1 MDDAPGSGAGPERAA
16 AEFVTAVSL
25 SSVPDRV
32 LNRSRLLIADTLGA
46 IVGGVGMA
54 PIRHLADRWG
64 EDGSTAASIPGRAA
78 RTAPFR
84 AAVVGGAA
92 GAALEIDSGHRAAGG
107 HPATYLLPA
116 LLADGEARGRSGEAL
131 LGGFVAGYEVCARAG
146 IATSLDPRYH
156 PHGVTGAVGAAAA
169 LSHSRGYEV
178 GETLAATR
186 VAAGGAQHGRF
197 AAALEGVPN
206 AYAGIGNAR
215 ALLAADQA
223 AVGFGGLDRGI
234 ERHLELA
241 TDDGAVDAAAFA
253 AGLGDRWEI
262 EESYFKIHAACR
274 FTHSALDAVARLQ
287 SRHAPD
293 PAAVTSVDVRTYPI
307 AARLDEPH
315 PRNPYESKFSIPF
328 AVATR
333 LLRGSSDKA
342 AFGQEAL
349 TPETLALAERVTVE
363 TTDEMADR
371 LPDHRSARV
380 TVRLTDGTE
389 HVEEVRDPRG
399 GAAKPVGADALRE
412 KFDSLVAPSLGADGA
427 DNLWNAVQDLP
438 ATDASALAARTRP

>member
-1 MDDAPGSGAGPERAA
+1 MDGPPGAENGPGYGA
-16 AEFVTAVSL
+16 AEFVTDLSL
-25 SSVPDRV
+25 SDVPDRV
-32 LNRSRLLIADTLGA
+32 LDRSRLLIADTLGA
-46 IVGGVGMA
+46 VIGGVDVA
-54 PIRHLADRWG
+54 PMRDLADRWD
-64 EDGSTAASIPGRAA
+64 DGGAASIPGTRV
-78 RTAPFR
+78 RTTPVR

-92 GAALEIDSGHRAAGG
+92 GTALEIDSGHRAAGG

-116 LLADGEARGRSGEAL
+116 LLADAEARGRSGEAL
-131 LGGFVAGYEVCARAG
+131 LGGFVAGYEICARAG
-146 IATSLDPRYH
+146 IAAPLDPRYH

-169 LSHSRGYEV
+169 LSHARGYEA
-178 GETLAATR
+178 GETLAAAR

-241 TDDGAVDAAAFA
+241 TDDSTVDAAALA

-287 SRHAPD
+287 SRHAID
-293 PAAVTSVDVRTYPI
+293 PEAVASVDVRTYPV
-307 AARLDEPH
+307 AARLDEPQ
-315 PRNPYESKFSIPF
+315 PRNPYEAKFSIPF

-333 LLRGSSDKA
+333 LLRGSSDKP
-342 AFGQEAL
+342 AFGRAAL
-349 TPETLALAERVTVE
+349 TSETLALAERVTVE
-363 TTDEMADR
+363 ATDEMADR

-380 TVRLTDGTE
+380 SVRLTDGTE
-389 HVEEVRDPRG
+389 HVAEVRDPRG
-399 GAAKPVGADALRE
+399 GAAKPVTTDAIRE
-412 KFDSLVAPSLGADGA
+412 KFDSLVAPALGPDGA
-427 DNLWNAVQDLP
+427 ADLWNAVWDLP
-438 ATDASALAARTRP
+438 ATGAAELAARTRP